1 MDPYNKTVFQ
11 DVSASGSDAAK
22 AAPFKRKYVAVVY
35 QGDTAFLNPFRDTVA
50 FATGVNLPTGSIAY
64 VDASTGLAT
73 PGVGAATATNC
84 PVPYLVYVGNDQK
97 SVISQE
103 GNIAGGKVSLIPCT
117 GYFRVTT
124 TIFDTEATYAAGDFL
139 TADVKAFDGL
149 TGVGVATNGAKAYED
164 VVIGIADG
172 AAGVDHFDLPTLRFT
187 CYFIPPVVAASN

>member
-1 MDPYNKTVFQ
+1 MDPYTNTVFQ
-11 DVSASGSDAAK
+11 DVSVNGSDAAK

-35 QGDTAFLNPFRDTVA
+35 QGDTAFLTPFRDTVA

-64 VDASTGLAT
+64 VNDGNAT
-73 PGVGAATATNC
+73 PGTGAAGATNC

-97 SVISQE
+97 TVISQQ
-103 GNIAGGKVSLIPCT
+103 GNAAGGTVSLIPCT

-124 TIFDTEATYAAGDFL
+124 TVFDTEATFAAGDFL
-139 TADVKAFDGL
+139 KAKVDTFDGL
-149 TGVGVATNGAKAYED
+149 TSVGIVTNGANIYSD

-187 CYFIPPVVAASN
+187 CYFIPPMVAASN